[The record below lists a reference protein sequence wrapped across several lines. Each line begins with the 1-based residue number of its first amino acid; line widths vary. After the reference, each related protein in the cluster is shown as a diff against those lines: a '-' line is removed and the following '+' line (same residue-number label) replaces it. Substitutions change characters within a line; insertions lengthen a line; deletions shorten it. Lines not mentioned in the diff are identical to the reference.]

1 MRAYLASLA
10 REVFPVWSVRVE
22 AYLFRRAHERVMQDE
37 PSYELPAVAYPA
49 RKALNET

>member
-1 MRAYLASLA
+1 MMAYLSSLA

-22 AYLFRRAHERVMQDE
+22 AYLFRRAHERAMQE
-37 PSYELPAVAYPA
+37 QASYELSAVAYPT